1 MRASAIALIF
11 VSVLV
16 GCARE
21 PALQDD
27 HLMSTGGGKDP
38 SPVVSPA
45 AQEAAVDRDV
55 RETIVRMEAQSTH
68 AVASAP
74 PQQTP
79 EVAHAYN
86 AVIDTSTSQTFAK
99 SIGGMLAE
107 LDPKERDA
115 LRYVFV
121 AYNMGLAK
129 KVIALQQ
136 SGKIHQA
143 SDLNDDQIIQLAYG
157 ELNGKTFPEILSL
170 GRALANTE

>member
-1 MRASAIALIF
+1 MRTVAITLILLCA
-11 VSVLV
+11 LV
-16 GCARE
+16 GCAKE
-21 PALQDD
+21 SASQDD
-27 HLMSTGGGKDP
+27 HLLTAGGGKDP
-38 SPVVSPA
+38 SPVMTPA
-45 AQEAAVDRDV
+45 AQEAAVDGQV

-68 AVASAP
+68 TLASPA
-74 PQQTP
+74 PQQAP
-79 EVAHAYN
+79 EVTHAYH

-129 KVIALQQ
+129 KVIVLQQ

-157 ELNGKTFPEILSL
+157 DLNGKTFPEVLSL
-170 GRALANTE
+170 GRALAHTE